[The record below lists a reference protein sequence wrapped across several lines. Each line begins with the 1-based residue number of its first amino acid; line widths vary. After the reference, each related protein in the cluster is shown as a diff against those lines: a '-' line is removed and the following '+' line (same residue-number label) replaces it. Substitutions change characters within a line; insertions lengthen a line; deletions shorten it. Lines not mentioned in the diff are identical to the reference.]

1 MAVQDRSQNPP
12 TTEADMAAPQDQNQG
27 SSESPSRT
35 GSVGGDGSRSL
46 RGHHRVKFSI
56 GGEDEEQVPHEA
68 PRKPLPQMRMPPT
81 FKPPQA
87 YSPKST
93 GSDSTDVG
101 ERPSAMP
108 GSDHHGRL
116 AESSQLSANERA
128 TRLANRLESTSAPV
142 SRRPSLEDA
151 SESPVP
157 PSGSHGYPVRIDD
170 IPLVEMNKR
179 NDRRPYSLYDDST
192 DEDDE
197 GLHQVTR
204 KDEKAMNGDPD
215 HLDNMTRS
223 MTKVEAHRLV
233 RAMTRRLDLERT
245 PAQTHHDHD
254 ELRSG
259 QITPLE
265 ERDPRAYVPK
275 PTEFK
280 PSILSM
286 LLKVYDQHGAGA
298 TINRSS
304 ISGPSSSEYHDPRSW
319 QKESDSKRGSLSHSI
334 MGTPGSSQQSSGRNT
349 PHTSGTSTPKRSK
362 WYEKPSA
369 AASSSSLAGLLDAS
383 TMVGAPSSSNV
394 ASAAHKPSTSRPR
407 LPHSGSTGVL
417 SSAIHKLAP
426 KHDNPN
432 ERFITVHIAQVLE
445 RQRYLLTLCR
455 ALMVY
460 GAPTHRLEEYMR
472 MSARVLQI
480 EGQFLYLPGCMIV
493 SFDDSDLH
501 TTEVKLVKANQGV
514 DLGKFRDTFDIYKEV
529 VHDLIGVEEAMQR
542 LNDIMKRPEKFNVWI
557 KILMYGLASAFV
569 GPFAFGARPVD
580 MPVAFVLGCVLG
592 VLQLCLAPRSELYSN
607 VFEITASI
615 VTSFAARGMGSIRYR
630 DGTSVFCFS
639 ALAQSSIALIL
650 PGYVILCSSLELQS
664 RNLVAGSVRMVYAI
678 IYALM
683 LGFGI
688 TIGTA
693 VYGLMDK
700 NATSVVTCPSPDS
713 LNWWTNNVFLSRF
726 PWVPL
731 FTMCLIVINQ
741 AKWKQAP
748 VMLVIAFT
756 GYQVN
761 FWSAQRFANNV
772 QIANALGA
780 FAIGVM
786 GNLYARVRHGLAAAA
801 LLPAIF
807 VQVPSG
813 LAASGSLVS
822 GLTSADQI
830 TGNAT
835 GISVINNGTQGF
847 ADAQNSTTM
856 ASSGPYSGTVFNLGY
871 GMVQV
876 AIGITVGLFL
886 SALVVYPLGKKRS
899 GLFSF

>member
-1 MAVQDRSQNPP
+1 MQ
-12 TTEADMAAPQDQNQG
+12 
-27 SSESPSRT
+27 
-35 GSVGGDGSRSL
+35 
-46 RGHHRVKFSI
+46 RVKFSVGSI
-56 GGEDEEQVPHEA
+56 DEIEVPHETL
-68 PRKPLPQMRMPPT
+68 RKPLPQMRILPT
-81 FKPPQA
+81 FRPEQA
-87 YSPKST
+87 YFSKLIEN
-93 GSDSTDVG
+93 DSGDV
-101 ERPSAMP
+101 S
-108 GSDHHGRL
+108 
-116 AESSQLSANERA
+116 ESSMPALSSGISDDHTRVTEFSQLYANERA
-128 TRLANRLESTSAPV
+128 RKVTNKRGSASAPV
-142 SRRPSLEDA
+142 SRRGSFEDTTA
-151 SESPVP
+151 PQP
-157 PSGSHGYPVRIDD
+157 LPRGSHGYPVRIDD
-170 IPLVEMNKR
+170 IPLVEMSR
-179 NDRRPYSLYDDST
+179 AEDRRPYSIYDDST
-192 DEDDE
+192 DEDEE
-197 GLHQVTR
+197 GPRGAPSQKKCTKNDRADHINNRSRSKT
-204 KDEKAMNGDPD
+204 KA
-215 HLDNMTRS
+215 
-223 MTKVEAHRLV
+223 EAHRLV
-233 RAMTRRLDLERT
+233 RAMTRRLDLERVS
-245 PAQTHHDHD
+245 AKENAHAV
-254 ELRSG
+254 LRSG
-259 QITPLE
+259 QTTPSE
-265 ERDPRAYVPK
+265 ERDPQAYVPR

-286 LLKVYDQHGAGA
+286 LLKVYDQHGAGTA
-298 TINRSS
+298 VDHNSTKDPLHSENHGSKSRRRHSTS
-304 ISGPSSSEYHDPRSW
+304 RLLPSSSHT
-319 QKESDSKRGSLSHSI
+319 GS
-334 MGTPGSSQQSSGRNT
+334 PASSPPSSGTNT
-349 PHTSGTSTPKRSK
+349 PHTSGRNTPRRR
-362 WYEKPSA
+362 WYEKPLTSTSSTSLVGLFDA
-369 AASSSSLAGLLDAS
+369 SVMMGAPAASTVAPATHKAS
-383 TMVGAPSSSNV
+383 TARPYLPSSVS
-394 ASAAHKPSTSRPR
+394 
-407 LPHSGSTGVL
+407 SGML
-417 SSAIHKLAP
+417 SSAMHKLVP
-426 KHDNPN
+426 RHTHPN
-432 ERFITVHIAQVLE
+432 ELLITVHIAEVLA

-455 ALMVY
+455 ALMEY

-480 EGQFLYLPGCMIV
+480 QGQFLYIPGCMIV

-542 LNDIMKRPEKFNVWI
+542 LDEVNKAPEKFNVWI

-580 MPVAFVLGCVLG
+580 MPVAFVLGCILG
-592 VLQLCLAPRSELYSN
+592 LLQLWVAPRSELYSN

-615 VTSFAARGMGSIRYR
+615 VTSFAARGMGSIRYK
-630 DGTSVFCFS
+630 DGTTVFCFS

-650 PGYVILCSSLELQS
+650 PGYVILCGSLELQS

-700 NATSVVTCPSPDS
+700 KATSVVTCPSPES
-713 LNWWTNNVFLSRF
+713 LKWWTNNVYLSHF

-731 FTMCLIVINQ
+731 FTMCLIIINQ

-748 VMLVIAFT
+748 VMLVIAFA

-780 FAIGVM
+780 FAIGVL
-786 GNLYARVRHGLAAAA
+786 GNLYSRVRHGLAAAA

-830 TGNAT
+830 AGNAT

-847 ADAQNSTTM
+847 ADAQNNASM
-856 ASSGPYSGTVFNLGY
+856 AAAGGVYSGTVFNLGY

-876 AIGITVGLFL
+876 AIGISVGLFL

>member
-1 MAVQDRSQNPP
+1 MHK
-12 TTEADMAAPQDQNQG
+12 
-27 SSESPSRT
+27 
-35 GSVGGDGSRSL
+35 L
-46 RGHHRVKFSI
+46 
-56 GGEDEEQVPHEA
+56 VPKH
-68 PRKPLPQMRMPPT
+68 
-81 FKPPQA
+81 
-87 YSPKST
+87 
-93 GSDSTDVG
+93 
-101 ERPSAMP
+101 
-108 GSDHHGRL
+108 
-116 AESSQLSANERA
+116 
-128 TRLANRLESTSAPV
+128 
-142 SRRPSLEDA
+142 
-151 SESPVP
+151 
-157 PSGSHGYPVRIDD
+157 
-170 IPLVEMNKR
+170 
-179 NDRRPYSLYDDST
+179 
-192 DEDDE
+192 
-197 GLHQVTR
+197 
-204 KDEKAMNGDPD
+204 
-215 HLDNMTRS
+215 
-223 MTKVEAHRLV
+223 
-233 RAMTRRLDLERT
+233 
-245 PAQTHHDHD
+245 THPD
-254 ELRSG
+254 EL
-259 QITPLE
+259 L
-265 ERDPRAYVPK
+265 
-275 PTEFK
+275 
-280 PSILSM
+280 
-286 LLKVYDQHGAGA
+286 
-298 TINRSS
+298 
-304 ISGPSSSEYHDPRSW
+304 
-319 QKESDSKRGSLSHSI
+319 
-334 MGTPGSSQQSSGRNT
+334 
-349 PHTSGTSTPKRSK
+349 
-362 WYEKPSA
+362 
-369 AASSSSLAGLLDAS
+369 
-383 TMVGAPSSSNV
+383 
-394 ASAAHKPSTSRPR
+394 
-407 LPHSGSTGVL
+407 
-417 SSAIHKLAP
+417 
-426 KHDNPN
+426 
-432 ERFITVHIAQVLE
+432 ITVHIAEVLA

-455 ALMVY
+455 ALMEY

-480 EGQFLYLPGCMIV
+480 EGQFLYIPGCMIV

-501 TTEVKLVKANQGV
+501 TTEVKLVKVNQGV

-542 LNDIMKRPEKFNVWI
+542 LDEVNKAPQKFNVWI

-569 GPFAFGARPVD
+569 GPFAFGARPID
-580 MPVAFVLGCVLG
+580 MPVAFVLGCILG
-592 VLQLCLAPRSELYSN
+592 LLQLWVAPRSELYTN

-615 VTSFAARGMGSIRYR
+615 VTSFAARGMGSIRYK
-630 DGTSVFCFS
+630 DGTTVFCFS

-650 PGYVILCSSLELQS
+650 PGYVILCGSLELQS

-700 NATSVVTCPSPDS
+700 KATSVVTCPSPES
-713 LNWWTNNVFLSRF
+713 LKWWTNNVYLSHF

-731 FTMCLIVINQ
+731 FTMCLIIINQ
-741 AKWKQAP
+741 AKWRQAP
-748 VMLVIAFT
+748 VMLVIAFA

-786 GNLYARVRHGLAAAA
+786 GNLYSRVRHGLAAAA

-847 ADAQNSTTM
+847 ADAQKNASM
-856 ASSGPYSGTVFNLGY
+856 AAASGVYSGTVFNLGY

-876 AIGITVGLFL
+876 AIGISVGLFL